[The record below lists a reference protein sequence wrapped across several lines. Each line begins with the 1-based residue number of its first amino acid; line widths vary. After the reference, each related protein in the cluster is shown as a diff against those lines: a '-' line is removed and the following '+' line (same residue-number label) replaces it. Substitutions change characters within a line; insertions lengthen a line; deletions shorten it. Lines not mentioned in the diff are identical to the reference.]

1 MDERDKDRL
10 WEQRENLNDDFM
22 AFSNYFLVA
31 ESILLAVVAQ
41 SHAHD
46 LSMTEVVLIVIGFA
60 LTGVWAYVQ
69 GKQKY
74 ILDQLKARCAEVFI
88 EYAKIRDL
96 RNRTIWRF
104 SNTAIMSYVMP
115 GLFGVAWLTIA
126 VSRAI

>member
-22 AFSNYFLVA
+22 TFSNYFLVA
-31 ESILLAVVAQ
+31 ESILIAVVAQ
-41 SHAHD
+41 AHSRAPSAPEIA
-46 LSMTEVVLIVIGFA
+46 LTAIGFA

-74 ILDQLKARCAEVFI
+74 ILDQLKARCAEVFV
-88 EYAKIRDL
+88 EYDRMRRL
-96 RNRTIWRF
+96 RSRALWRF

-126 VSRAI
+126 ASEAF